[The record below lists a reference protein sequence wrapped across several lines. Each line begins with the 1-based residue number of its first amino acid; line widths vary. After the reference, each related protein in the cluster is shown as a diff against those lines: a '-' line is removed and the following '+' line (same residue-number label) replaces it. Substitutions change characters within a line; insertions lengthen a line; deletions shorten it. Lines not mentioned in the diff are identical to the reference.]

1 MSHRHSFGLFLF
13 CLAVWIKWRAI
24 HVAVPDS
31 KRLFKTGILLGG
43 SLGYLV
49 AFLGSITTNNSTVTL
64 TNTCQILSLVQFF
77 FLFLLTSISIK
88 LESIQY
94 CYSLS
99 PFFSFP
105 LIIYSITSTL
115 PCFINPASLII
126 SWRKNHYQTQ
136 QSCYGNAFVIN
147 LFLN

>member
-1 MSHRHSFGLFLF
+1 MSHCHSFGLFLF
-13 CLAVWIKWRAI
+13 RLAVWIKWRAI

-49 AFLGSITTNNSTVTL
+49 ALLGSITTNNSTVTL
-64 TNTCQILSLVQFF
+64 TNTCQILSLVQIFF
-77 FLFLLTSISIK
+77 CFSWLQYQLNWKVYGNSLTP
-88 LESIQY
+88 
-94 CYSLS
+94 

-136 QSCYGNAFVIN
+136 QSCSGNAFVIN